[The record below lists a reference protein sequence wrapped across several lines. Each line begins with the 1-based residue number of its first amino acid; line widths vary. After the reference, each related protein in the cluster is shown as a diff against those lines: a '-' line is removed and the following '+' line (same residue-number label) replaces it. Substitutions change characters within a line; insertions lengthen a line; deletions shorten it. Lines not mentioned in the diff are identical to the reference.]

1 MSQQEGGGAHQML
14 EVGEYIQS
22 GQMPLSTFVGHIVQ
36 LFLLFSILL
45 DSIQVTQGG
54 VMTEREE
61 EESGK

>member
-1 MSQQEGGGAHQML
+1 ML